1 MERYVVRESAG
12 WVGGAL
18 VLAGVVAVPVAL
30 AAMTS
35 EPLYALGVVPAGLA
49 GWFVLRPMFERGST
63 LLDADGLT
71 LSSGGFARHPVRVPW
86 GEVTHVWIG
95 ALVPAVPVRH
105 ASVSTTAPDRALAG
119 PPLRMR
125 RLGAPFMFKVP
136 DEDGFRAAVARFGG
150 GRVEI
155 DDQAPDEPTVTGAA
169 EAVPHRDLRAPLRW
183 RLAPVGLFVLAV
195 LLAAAAGWALLS
207 SVALLALVALLLAR
221 ATAKRFLGRTVLD
234 DSGIRTGALH
244 VPWADVEAVHV
255 VHAGPGSVARLVH
268 VRPSGN
274 VVMRGAAFG
283 TGPAALRDACRGRAR
298 FHEHEVGG
306 TLANLALGA
315 VLVALAAGALLTA
328 VDLP

>member
-35 EPLYALGVVPAGLA
+35 QPLYALGVVPAGLA
-49 GWFVLRPMFERGST
+49 GWFALRPMFERGST

-105 ASVSTTAPDRALAG
+105 AVVHTAASDRALAG
-119 PPLRMR
+119 PPLNMR
-125 RLGAPFMFKVP
+125 RPGAPFMFKVP
-136 DEDGFRAAVARFGG
+136 DDDGFRAAVAGFGG
-150 GRVEI
+150 GRVDV
-155 DDQAPDEPTVTGAA
+155 DDRAPEEPAVTGAT
-169 EAVPHRDLRAPLRW
+169 EAVPHQQLRAPLRW
-183 RLAPVGLFVLAV
+183 RLVPVALLALAVVLAV
-195 LLAAAAGWALLS
+195 VAGWALLS

-244 VPWADVEAVHV
+244 VTWADVEAVHV

-268 VRPSGN
+268 VRPAGN
-274 VVMRGAAFG
+274 VVLRGAAFG
-283 TGPAALRDACRGRAR
+283 TGPAALRAACRGRAR
-298 FHEHEVGG
+298 FHEHEVDG
-306 TLANLALGA
+306 TLATLALGTT
-315 VLVALAAGALLTA
+315 LVALAAGALLTA
-328 VDLP
+328 VDIP